1 LLGKKGGLTRPPF
14 PVIVYVSLIKRE
26 KEIDMTYEG
35 ALKAIN
41 ENLEKFRVAGDIEA
55 FNATKVMKAEIIEK
69 MGTEVAKEYVKLF
82 GDV

>member
-1 LLGKKGGLTRPPF
+1 
-14 PVIVYVSLIKRE
+14 
-26 KEIDMTYEG
+26 MTYEG

-55 FNATKVMKAEIIEK
+55 FNAAKVMKAEIVEK

>member
-1 LLGKKGGLTRPPF
+1 
-14 PVIVYVSLIKRE
+14 
-26 KEIDMTYEG
+26 MTYED

-55 FNATKVMKAEIIEK
+55 FNAAKVMKAEIIEK

>member
-1 LLGKKGGLTRPPF
+1 
-14 PVIVYVSLIKRE
+14 
-26 KEIDMTYEG
+26 MTYEN